1 MINFPTPI
9 PDCDSHSPAILDLFL
24 TSHASIF
31 SIMVFPPLGNSDH
44 VVVSVPIDF
53 PSNSQWDAVF
63 HRIAYDYSHA
73 DWDSLHDYLRGI
85 DVLWGIY
92 LNSVLL
98 LAASKFCE
106 WFHVGIGVYIPHR
119 NYQVKPYSSPW
130 CLTAC
135 TAAIVH
141 RNQFLLFTNRINF
154 VNVNESSDRLV
165 INAKG
170 FLKLPN
176 LHMLLIKQRMLLGR
190 LVNCQQCS
198 QQK

>member
-9 PDCDSHSPAILDLFL
+9 PDCDSHSSAILDLFL

-53 PSNSQWDAVF
+53 PSNSQWGAMF
-63 HRIAYDYSHA
+63 HCIAYDYSHA

-106 WFHVGIGVYIPHR
+106 
-119 NYQVKPYSSPW
+119 
-130 CLTAC
+130 
-135 TAAIVH
+135 
-141 RNQFLLFTNRINF
+141 
-154 VNVNESSDRLV
+154 
-165 INAKG
+165 
-170 FLKLPN
+170 
-176 LHMLLIKQRMLLGR
+176 
-190 LVNCQQCS
+190 
-198 QQK
+198 